1 MREKIW
7 VCLVTVSF
15 FCFFYGGSE
24 VECATPSTCWQ
35 PLSIKKVR
43 KLSIALLGH
52 LVHSCLDTIV
62 TDFSRSQTDC
72 QTLQIST
79 AWLPTQTNDSESVCA
94 MSTDCDVSLC
104 YRGLNS
110 TVAKCKSAR
119 LLSTNDIALINHHPS
134 ATEAQFL
141 FQICKGSIW
150 TLKVKNVCE
159 LVSHSVNAISNMY
172 PFDFKLIV
180 E

>member
-15 FCFFYGGSE
+15 FGFFYGGSE

-35 PLSIKKVR
+35 PLSIKKER

-52 LVHSCLDTIV
+52 LVHSCLTSV
-62 TDFSRSQTDC
+62 ALRQTVKHYKYLQPDC
-72 QTLQIST
+72 QHRPMTLSWSVLWAQT
-79 AWLPTQTNDSESVCA
+79 AMCLFAIEDLTQ
-94 MSTDCDVSLC
+94 L
-104 YRGLNS
+104 
-110 TVAKCKSAR
+110 VAKCKSAR